1 MMQMKNFKLALH
13 IPRDK
18 ALRSPHHVHG
28 MPDKNAQLKTAQKE
42 TIDKLGGSLQNKG
55 PGLFKNVNV
64 ENYKERPR
72 NVAD

>member
-1 MMQMKNFKLALH
+1 
-13 IPRDK
+13 
-18 ALRSPHHVHG
+18 